1 MADRD
6 KVRLTQ
12 RKNRTLSVRD
22 TTPEYQEGS
31 LGVAN
36 WQFWDIER
44 KKVPKWIKF
53 RPGLG
58 P

>member
-6 KVRLTQ
+6 KARLTQ
-12 RKNRTLSVRD
+12 RKNRTHSVRD
-22 TTPEYQEGS
+22 TTPEYQEGTS
-31 LGVAN
+31 GVAN
-36 WQFWDIER
+36 SQFWDIER
-44 KKVPKWIKF
+44 KNVQKWIKF